1 MESKRPAVVTIMGH
15 VDHGKTTLLDKI
27 RKSNLTSQESGG
39 ITQHIGAYQ
48 IEFTS
53 KKEGKQKI
61 TFIDTPGH
69 AAFAKMRSRGSMATD
84 LAILVI
90 AADEG
95 VQEQTR
101 ESLAHI
107 KSAKI
112 PYFVAISK
120 IDLPKAEAEKVK
132 EELMEME
139 IELEELGGN
148 IPTLLVSGVSGK
160 GVPELLEAIVAF
172 GKKEKLQ
179 ADPKGEFQGIVIE
192 SSQDLRKGIL
202 NTILVKNG
210 TLKLKD
216 EIVVNGEPVTI
227 KAMFNDLGKRVESA
241 LPSDPVEVLGLQE
254 TLEAGSVVGKQIV
267 VEKKEK
273 EEKEEVKDIFLEKEK
288 KLPIIVK
295 ADAKGTLEAVLENL
309 PLDVQVIYSGVGEIA
324 ESDVFLAQSGKAKV
338 IGFRVKPSPSAK
350 KLALDQGV
358 EIKEYQIIYELLE
371 DIERLVLTMLSPDIE
386 REIAG
391 QAEIIAEFEIDKKR
405 VAGSRVSQGEINR
418 QLPISVK
425 RGEEIIGEVKITSM
439 KHLKEDIQV
448 AKKGQEFGASF
459 APSIDFELG
468 DAIISYKQ

>member
-1 MESKRPAVVTIMGH
+1 
-15 VDHGKTTLLDKI
+15 
-27 RKSNLTSQESGG
+27 
-39 ITQHIGAYQ
+39 
-48 IEFTS
+48 
-53 KKEGKQKI
+53 
-61 TFIDTPGH
+61 
-69 AAFAKMRSRGSMATD
+69 
-84 LAILVI
+84 
-90 AADEG
+90 
-95 VQEQTR
+95 
-101 ESLAHI
+101 
-107 KSAKI
+107 
-112 PYFVAISK
+112 
-120 IDLPKAEAEKVK
+120 
-132 EELMEME
+132 
-139 IELEELGGN
+139 
-148 IPTLLVSGVSGK
+148 
-160 GVPELLEAIVAF
+160 
-172 GKKEKLQ
+172 
-179 ADPKGEFQGIVIE
+179 
-192 SSQDLRKGIL
+192 
-202 NTILVKNG
+202 
-210 TLKLKD
+210 
-216 EIVVNGEPVTI
+216 
-227 KAMFNDLGKRVESA
+227 
-241 LPSDPVEVLGLQE
+241 
-254 TLEAGSVVGKQIV
+254 V

-309 PLDVQVIYSGVGEIA
+309 PVDVQVIYSGVGEIA